1 MLEIAGQQLAVPR
14 ASDAQRPYPAEGKPI
29 GMNAIVVMDYPL
41 N

>member
-1 MLEIAGQQLAVPR
+1 MCEIAGQQ
-14 ASDAQRPYPAEGKPI
+14 QPYLAEGKPI